1 MDEGLG
7 VFFDQFGNPIDS
19 FFPSPVPGPDFPGG
33 ELPNPRDIP
42 GIIIE
47 GEIKNRATEELS
59 KIFDRAGILDV
70 VNPGLVV
77 NLADEVRQG
86 NITAND
92 ALNIGFDATV
102 TGGVNT
108 AANIATGGGLAG
120 AQFIFGKIK
129 QAEQFLGRPLLP
141 AEVNQL
147 LGTVLNFPNVVSSGI
162 ISLKDRFRSG
172 FADDDDQPS
181 SPGIVINQAQDS
193 KPDVDPESIT
203 QTFGGTGGG
212 GGADASRPDFP
223 TGGGNVVIGG
233 GGFTPPSTNVQR
245 ETQRISDIMDR
256 RRRGSSQGFNAGGLA
271 SIPKYL
277 KGR

>member
-1 MDEGLG
+1 
-7 VFFDQFGNPIDS
+7 
-19 FFPSPVPGPDFPGG
+19 
-33 ELPNPRDIP
+33 
-42 GIIIE
+42 
-47 GEIKNRATEELS
+47 
-59 KIFDRAGILDV
+59 LDV